1 MHLTPDLE
9 DPYDT
14 CQRLLS
20 TCYLEQIE
28 EGEEVNWPP
37 VKATMFVPFTMIK
50 QKPKQQTF
58 SFVTVRQQVDST
70 LVGEAKVEYS
80 DLLHELQ
87 SKCGIRIIIEGRP
100 GSGKTTLVIEIS
112 KDWAKGKILQSKL
125 FFLVR
130 LRMLQDLEEKLT
142 LHSMLSALFE
152 DLSAS
157 GILNSLCSQITLQ
170 SGEDVVFAL
179 DGLDEY
185 SPKSKD
191 DFIHKLMMKR
201 TLPKS
206 TVIVTSRPAGTQVYR
221 RNASMMIEVI
231 GFTGAQ
237 IPEYINGYFADDTQ
251 KAQKL
256 IAHLKQH
263 RNLMNTCYS
272 PLHLN
277 MLVFLYEEDIE
288 LPATE
293 TQMYRHFT
301 LSVLLR
307 SIHKRNDPEST
318 SFLNSYND
326 LSPDDRLLFD
336 KVCKL
341 AFDATVSM
349 KQSFKLSELS
359 DKKIF
364 KPGGKGSD
372 EDTLGLVVVDRQVA
386 LRGREDVYS
395 FFHLTFQEYLAAV
408 YISGLDPSHQL
419 QLIKKYKGDG
429 AFDLMLKFVCGT
441 LDYSIEASIVVFGR
455 ILYSKACMNIMGKIY
470 FAYESQQRE
479 CCARVLQGGVLR
491 LPSKEQF
498 TISDCIAIGYV
509 ANSTATLNPDQT
521 IAIDFEKSHFK
532 TEGIITFLQQ
542 VVDVPLDLMIS
553 LVYLIIL
560 LLFIAESDV
569 IILLSLLFCSGRKT
583 TTTFLEGLSRC
594 PVNNLDRIK

>member
-1 MHLTPDLE
+1 M
-9 DPYDT
+9 
-14 CQRLLS
+14 LS
-20 TCYLEQIE
+20 TYYLEQLE
-28 EGEEVNWPP
+28 EGEEVTWPP

-50 QKPKQQTF
+50 QKPNQQTF

-70 LVGEAKVEYS
+70 LIGEAKVEYS

-87 SKCGIRIIIEGRP
+87 SKSGIRIIIEGRP
-100 GSGKTTLVIEIS
+100 GSGKTTLIIEIS
-112 KDWAKGKILQSKL
+112 KDWAKEKILQSKL

-142 LHSMLSALFE
+142 LLSMLSALFE

-157 GILNSLCSQITLQ
+157 GILDSLCSQITLH

-185 SPKSKD
+185 SPQSRD
-191 DFIHKLMMKR
+191 DFIHKLMTKR

-206 TVIVTSRPAGTQVYR
+206 TVLVTSRPAGTQAYR
-221 RNASMMIEVI
+221 RNASLLIEVI
-231 GFTGAQ
+231 GFTGTQ
-237 IPEYINGYFADDTQ
+237 IPEYVNRYFADDAQ

-256 IAHLKQH
+256 ITHLEQH

-293 TQMYRHFT
+293 TQMYLHFT

-307 SIHKRNDPEST
+307 SIHKRNDPEPIA
-318 SFLNSYND
+318 FLNSYGD
-326 LSPDDRLLFD
+326 LSPEDRLLFD
-336 KVCKL
+336 KICKL

-349 KQSFKLSELS
+349 KQSFKSSELS
-359 DKKIF
+359 DKKIL

-419 QLIKKYKGDG
+419 QLIKKYIGNG

-441 LDYSIEASIVVFGR
+441 LDYSIEASVVVFTH
-455 ILYSKACMNIMGKIY
+455 ILYSQACMNIMAKIY

-479 CCARVLQGGVLR
+479 CCARIFQSGVLR
-491 LPSKEQF
+491 LPSKKQF
-498 TISDCIAIGYV
+498 TTSDCTAIGYV
-509 ANSTATLNPDQT
+509 ANSAATLNPDQQV
-521 IAIDFEKSHFK
+521 AIDFDKSHFK
-532 TEGIITFLQQ
+532 TEGIVAFLQQ
-542 VVDVPLDLMIS
+542 VADVPLDLMIS
-553 LVYLIIL
+553 LVSLLVADIMTIIK
-560 LLFIAESDV
+560 
-569 IILLSLLFCSGRKT
+569 LLSVVVDRKQP
-583 TTTFLEGLSRC
+583 LHSW
-594 PVNNLDRIK
+594 KA

>member
-1 MHLTPDLE
+1 MLE

-14 CQRLLS
+14 CRRLLS
-20 TCYLEQIE
+20 PFYLEQIE
-28 EGEEVNWPP
+28 EGEEANWPP

-50 QKPKQQTF
+50 QKSKQQTS

-87 SKCGIRIIIEGRP
+87 SKSGIRIIIEGRP

-125 FFLVR
+125 FFLVQ
-130 LRMLQDLEEKLT
+130 LRVLHGLEEKLT
-142 LHSMLSALFE
+142 LLSMLSVLFE

-157 GILNSLCSQITLQ
+157 GILESLCTHITLQ

-191 DFIHKLMMKR
+191 DYIHKLITKR
-201 TLPKS
+201 SLPKS
-206 TVIVTSRPAGTQVYR
+206 TVLITSRPAGTQAYR
-221 RNASMMIEVI
+221 RNESMLIEII
-231 GFTGAQ
+231 GFTGTQ
-237 IPEYINGYFADDTQ
+237 IPEYVNRYFADDKE

-256 IAHLKQH
+256 IAYLEQH

-277 MLVFLYEEDIE
+277 MLVFLYEEGIE

-293 TQMYRHFT
+293 TQMYLHFT
-301 LSVLLR
+301 LSILLR
-307 SIHKRNDPEST
+307 SIHKRNNSEPT
-318 SFLNSYND
+318 AFLNSYDD
-326 LSPDDRLLFD
+326 LSPEDRSLFD
-336 KVCKL
+336 KICKL

-359 DKKIF
+359 NKKIF

-386 LRGREDVYS
+386 LRGREEVYS
-395 FFHLTFQEYLAAV
+395 FFHLTFQDYLAAV
-408 YISGLDPSHQL
+408 YITGLDPSHQL
-419 QLIKKYKGDG
+419 QLIKKYKGND
-429 AFDLMLKFVCGT
+429 ALALMLKFICGT
-441 LDYSIEASIVVFGR
+441 LNYSIEASVVVFTH
-455 ILYSKACMNIMGKIY
+455 ILYSQACMNIMTKIY
-470 FAYESQQRE
+470 FAYESQQGE
-479 CCARVLQGGVLR
+479 CCARIFNSGVLR

-498 TISDCIAIGYV
+498 TISDCTAIGYV
-509 ANSTATLNPDQT
+509 ANSAATLNLDQRV
-521 IAIDFEKSHFK
+521 AIDFDKSYFK
-532 TEGIITFLQQ
+532 IEGVIAFLQQ
-542 VVDVPLDLMIS
+542 VVDVPLDL
-553 LVYLIIL
+553 
-560 LLFIAESDV
+560 V
-569 IILLSLLFCSGRKT
+569 IW
-583 TTTFLEGLSRC
+583 
-594 PVNNLDRIK
+594 